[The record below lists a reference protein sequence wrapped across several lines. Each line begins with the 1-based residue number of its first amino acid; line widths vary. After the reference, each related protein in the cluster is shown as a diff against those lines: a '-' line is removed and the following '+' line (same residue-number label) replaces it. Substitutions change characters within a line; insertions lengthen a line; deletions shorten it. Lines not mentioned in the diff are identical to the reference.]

1 MDIIKDY
8 DIWTI
13 STFNNGEHRADGIL
27 DEGLTR
33 SYNELKTTVE
43 IFENE
48 EDYIAR
54 CNDLGIELISEEWI

>member
-13 STFNNGEHRADGIL
+13 STFNNGEHSAVGFL
-27 DEGLTR
+27 EEGLTR
-33 SYNELKTTVE
+33 SYNESKTSVE

-54 CNDLGIELISEEWI
+54 CNELGIELINDELI